1 MEKVIK
7 PDIEGEMDE
16 FQRISQDLR
25 RDEKI
30 NISVEELVRSF
41 DGLKEQTL
49 TDDVWPKLEN
59 TESNEI
65 EKGDIE
71 AVNDIA
77 KMYNKTSPKKLIK
90 AIKSGEYE
98 RPLILKMGD
107 RYILIAGNTR
117 LCTAAAMGVNPK
129 VFIGEIGEDINESEL
144 LKGGNA
150 DNKSLIQ
157 IAKKHDA
164 KGYYHID
171 NMVQSLR
178 KELEMGIKIEME
190 HTDDE
195 DKAKEIAMD
204 HLWENPSYYSKLKK
218 SEIEEAKRE
227 INEKCWKGYT
237 QKGMKTMFG
246 KRYPNCVKKETNEA
260 SSPAQQAAIAI
271 NMKKRG
277 VEPKEEVT
285 GNKEIDKNLDSNQ
298 QDMVY
303 GIVDI
308 IKKIKDKDN
317 RMSVAKDMIKKFKE
331 ENIKFDY
338 NEFLN
343 MCGCGKKIETKESM
357 GAGGSG
363 SFEGPVF
370 SDVVLKKDIHKFH
383 NSNLKEQQ
391 EEMGE
396 ATDASSSGGYD
407 VPLFGKTP
415 KGRRN
420 PLKVDGP
427 DSIYKGRAVTDK
439 KFPKWGGPG
448 GVFVKIKDK
457 CKKFPY
463 CNQGDTGALEFIKED
478 KEIVQ
483 AITETSKKYGIPYKE
498 MEKIVL
504 NEINKIFI

>member
-7 PDIEGEMDE
+7 PDIEGEIEE
-16 FQRISQDLR
+16 FQRASQDLR
-25 RDEKI
+25 RKEKI
-30 NISVEELVRSF
+30 DISVEELVRSF
-41 DGLKEQTL
+41 KGLKERTL
-49 TDDVWPKLEN
+49 IDDVWLKLEN
-59 TESNEI
+59 TESNKI
-65 EKGDIE
+65 EVGDMDS
-71 AVNDIA
+71 VRKIA
-77 KMYNKTSPKKLIK
+77 KKYKKTNPNELVG

-129 VFIGEIGEDINESEL
+129 VFIGEIGEKVNESEL
-144 LKGGNA
+144 LKGGKA

-157 IAKKHDA
+157 IAKKHNA
-164 KGYYHID
+164 KNYYHID
-171 NMVQSLR
+171 DMVKSL
-178 KELEMGIKIEME
+178 KKQVEMGLPIEME
-190 HTDDE
+190 HTDDK
-195 DKAKEIAMD
+195 DKAKEIVMD
-204 HLWENPSYYSKLKK
+204 HLWENPSYYTKLKK
-218 SEIEEAKRE
+218 SNIEED
-227 INEKCWKGYT
+227 CWKGYK
-237 QKGMKTMFG
+237 QVGSKIKNG
-246 KRYPNCVKKETNEA
+246 KNVPNCVPTNEA

-271 NMKKRG
+271 NMKKKG
-277 VEPKEEVT
+277 IEPK
-285 GNKEIDKNLDSNQ
+285 
-298 QDMVY
+298 
-303 GIVDI
+303 
-308 IKKIKDKDN
+308 
-317 RMSVAKDMIKKFKE
+317 
-331 ENIKFDY
+331 
-338 NEFLN
+338 NE
-343 MCGCGKKIETKESM
+343 METKESM
-357 GAGGSG
+357 GAGSSG

-391 EEMGE
+391 EEVGE

-420 PLKVDGP
+420 PLKIDGP

-448 GVFVKIKDK
+448 GVFVKVKEK

-478 KEIVQ
+478 EEIVQ